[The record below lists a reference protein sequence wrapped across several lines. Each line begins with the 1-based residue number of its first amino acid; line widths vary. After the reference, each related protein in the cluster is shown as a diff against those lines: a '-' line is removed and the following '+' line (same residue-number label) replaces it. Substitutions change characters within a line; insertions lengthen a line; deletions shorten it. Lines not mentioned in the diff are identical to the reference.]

1 MIQLRGITKIYA
13 TGKVTTPA
21 LLGVDLDMARGDFA
35 AIMGPSGSGKSTVMH
50 IMGLL
55 DRPTDGSYLFDGQE
69 VTGLSDDA
77 LSNLRNQRMGFVFQ
91 SFHLLPTATAL
102 KNVLLPFVYAS
113 RYPADAE
120 ERGRRALTAVGLE
133 HRLHHRPGELSGG
146 ECQRVAVARALVT
159 DPEVIF
165 ADEPTGNLDRRAT
178 YEVLAILQ
186 RLNREAGKTV
196 ILVTHDNHVGE
207 MCRRVVRL
215 VYGRIESDTVSPA
228 PLDAAAL
235 LASLPPREEDR
246 R

>member
-1 MIQLRGITKIYA
+1 MIQLRQITKIYDS
-13 TGKVTTPA
+13 GKVATPA

-55 DRPTDGSYLFDGQE
+55 DRPTSGSYLFEGQE
-69 VTGLSDDA
+69 VTGLGDDG
-77 LSNLRNQRMGFVFQ
+77 LSGLRNERMGFVFQ
-91 SFHLLPTATAL
+91 AFHLLPSATAL
-102 KNVLLPFVYAS
+102 KNVLLPFIYAP
-113 RYPADAE
+113 RYPADAA

-146 ECQRVAVARALVT
+146 ESQRVAIARALVT

-178 YEVLAILQ
+178 YEVMATLQ
-186 RLNREAGKTV
+186 RLNREEGKTV

-207 MCRRVVRL
+207 MCKRVVRL
-215 VYGRIESDTVSPA
+215 VYGRIDSDTVNPA
-228 PLDAAAL
+228 ALDAAQI
-235 LASLPPREEDR
+235 LASLPPPEEDR